1 MLGFLPNGHRD
12 WWSVLDHCR
21 GLVLCNIKHGSQLCV
36 CNPATKRWAPV
47 APPRWDVGARWRYYA
62 SAYLTFDPAMST
74 HYEVLL
80 IPTELERPQPET
92 PGCDK
97 VRNERRAM
105 EVRLHGVDDAPFCLD
120 DWLQFSSD
128 VVNEEEEEQQQQIP
142 SADEIGD
149 DPCRLIAWPPTP
161 WTLEVFS
168 SRAGRWEKRAFVRQ
182 GEPVATVQDMRL
194 DQPEPTW
201 RGPRQRYA
209 AYWQG
214 ALYVHCRGSFIA
226 RISLLNGNYQV
237 IKTPGDIKK
246 NTSYKPYLGILEKGM
261 YFGIVQ
267 KCQLRVWIL
276 NESCGQMEWIL
287 KYEDD
292 LTHLAYHVRYGK
304 QMDAPWIVHDVHDT
318 DNASEAMQ
326 ESLEWDSDS
335 DDIFTITA
343 GSTDEEYYGAGF
355 DILGFHPY
363 KGVIFLV
370 DYFRV
375 VAYHLNT
382 SKAQY
387 LGSSRPKSYYH
398 NYTNDIYESFVYTPC
413 MIGELNKG
421 STMKEN

>member
-1 MLGFLPNGHRD
+1 METTEVGALPNDALAHIFRSLPARSVAEARRVCRAWRATVDARALLLPHRNLLPHYVHGVFVNYIDHSRPHLFARPFRPSSASSGQIDSMLGFLPNGHRD

-226 RISLLNGNYQV
+226 R
-237 IKTPGDIKK
+237 
-246 NTSYKPYLGILEKGM
+246 
-261 YFGIVQ
+261 
-267 KCQLRVWIL
+267 
-276 NESCGQMEWIL
+276 
-287 KYEDD
+287 
-292 LTHLAYHVRYGK
+292 
-304 QMDAPWIVHDVHDT
+304 
-318 DNASEAMQ
+318 
-326 ESLEWDSDS
+326 
-335 DDIFTITA
+335 
-343 GSTDEEYYGAGF
+343 
-355 DILGFHPY
+355 
-363 KGVIFLV
+363 
-370 DYFRV
+370 
-375 VAYHLNT
+375 
-382 SKAQY
+382 
-387 LGSSRPKSYYH
+387 
-398 NYTNDIYESFVYTPC
+398 
-413 MIGELNKG
+413 
-421 STMKEN
+421 